1 MPSPEPIRDAA
12 GVAAVDA
19 EARAAGRAAIDLE
32 NSSGSAPTRP
42 SPCLAQV
49 ATPEGVHLIDP
60 IEGAPLDDVAALVS
74 DPGVEAVMHAPSAD
88 LTLLGMAFG
97 TRPQRIRDLQIVAGF
112 VGLGAGQGLATLL
125 ERVLG
130 VRLDKGERY
139 TDWSRRPLSPAQ
151 LEYAAGDVV
160 HLLELADEL
169 DRRARALGREEWVA
183 EEHER
188 RYGPDARI
196 VPDPELSWRRVKGA
210 RPPGRPG
217 PRRAGL
223 GGRVARARGPEPRPP
238 GGLGGPRP
246 HARRDRPAAARDP
259 EGPRGRAG
267 AAGPHPGGRRRLPAR
282 GGPGGRGRSA
292 DVDALGP
299 APRGAAP
306 PGRPGPPR
314 AVLVTARAEAVNLAP
329 SLVATRDEISSFL
342 LAAIAGDLDGQ
353 PLATGWRRELVGDAL
368 IELAEG
374 RLALAADSRR
384 PYLTELSRPPGGAA
398 PVGSRRVAASLDHI
412 ACFIDESDAASRAL
426 AHAADL
432 HALSPEAG

>member
-1 MPSPEPIRDAA
+1 MPSPEPIHDAA
-12 GVAAVDA
+12 GVAAVA
-19 EARAAGRAAIDLE
+19 VEARAAGRAAIDFEFLWE
-32 NSSGSAPTRP
+32 RTYAPIA
-42 SPCLAQV
+42 CLAQV

-60 IEGAPLDDVAALVS
+60 IEGAPLEDVAALVS
-74 DPGVEAVMHAPSAD
+74 DPAVETVMHAPSAD

-112 VGLGAGQGLATLL
+112 VGLGAGQGLAALL

-139 TDWSRRPLSPAQ
+139 TDWSRRPLSHAQ

-210 RPPGRPG
+210 GR
-217 PRRAGL
+217 L
-223 GGRVARARGPEPRPP
+223 GGQDRAVLAAVAAWREREAR
-238 GGLGGPRP
+238 
-246 HARRDRPAAARDP
+246 RRDRPAAWVVPDRTLIEIARRRP
-259 EGPRGRAG
+259 ANRKALEGERGLPDRIRGADADSLLEAVRAG
-267 AAGPHPGGRRRLPAR
+267 E
-282 GGPGGRGRSA
+282 
-292 DVDALGP
+292 
-299 APRGAAP
+299 AAP
-306 PGRPGPPR
+306 PMATPSAPPPESQHRLDVLGPLG
-314 AVLVTARAEAVNLAP
+314 AVLVTARAEAVDLAP

-374 RLALAADSRR
+374 RLALAADARR
-384 PYLTELSRPPGGAA
+384 PYLTELSRTPGGAP
-398 PVGSRRVAASLDHI
+398 PVG
-412 ACFIDESDAASRAL
+412 
-426 AHAADL
+426 
-432 HALSPEAG
+432 